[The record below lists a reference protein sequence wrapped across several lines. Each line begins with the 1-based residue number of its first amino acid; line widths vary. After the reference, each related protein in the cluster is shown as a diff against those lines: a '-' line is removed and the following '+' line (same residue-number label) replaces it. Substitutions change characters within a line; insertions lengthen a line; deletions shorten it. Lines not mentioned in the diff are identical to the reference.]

1 MSAGCERFYL
11 VKSGNDCFDIA
22 LDAGIS
28 LTTFYSYN
36 PGVGSSCGTLQ
47 AGYYVCIGISGPPV
61 TITSG
66 TPYGPTPS
74 PIRKLN
80 RYIIPSTF
88 CLLLLFPALFL
99 RLSSHYLPET
109 GMVSSC
115 VRFYYVESGNNCLEI
130 ALDAGI
136 SLTNFYSY
144 NPAVG
149 SGCGGLQAGVFVCIA
164 TSGPWTTIT
173 SGPPVSAT
181 GVS

>member
-47 AGYYVCIGISGPPV
+47 AGCYVCIGISGPPV

-88 CLLLLFPALFL
+88 LPTPSLSSFILKTKLPLFARNGYGILLCPLLL
-99 RLSSHYLPET
+99 R
-109 GMVSSC
+109 
-115 VRFYYVESGNNCLEI
+115 RKR
-130 ALDAGI
+130 
-136 SLTNFYSY
+136 
-144 NPAVG
+144 
-149 SGCGGLQAGVFVCIA
+149 
-164 TSGPWTTIT
+164 
-173 SGPPVSAT
+173 
-181 GVS
+181 